1 MVLAKK
7 KTTIS
12 STQAAAKQLA
22 KKNEE
27 HLTKNVA
34 KKTPAKKRTCSKKS
48 PAKTKK
54 AVLPTAPGAL
64 SKEQIKELIAF
75 VEQKLDAGKAE
86 NIVTIDLKGKSSFTD
101 FIIIAN
107 GTSGRHLNGL
117 ANNLI
122 QDIKK
127 AGYRAR
133 VSGDNSDTGWI
144 VIDLIDVM
152 IHLFTGEMRDF
163 YDLEGMWKEQL
174 KQ

>member
-1 MVLAKK
+1 MPQAKK

-12 STQAAAKQLA
+12 STQAAAKKQA
-22 KKNEE
+22 QKNEE
-27 HLTKNVA
+27 HLT
-34 KKTPAKKRTCSKKS
+34 TSEIKKS
-48 PAKTKK
+48 PAKRKPCAKKKTTKK

-101 FIIIAN
+101 FIVIAN

-133 VSGDNSDTGWI
+133 ISGDNSDTGWI

-163 YDLEGMWKEQL
+163 YDLEGMWKDQL
-174 KQ
+174 K

>member
-1 MVLAKK
+1 MPQAKK

-12 STQAAAKQLA
+12 STQAAAKKQA
-22 KKNEE
+22 QKNEE
-27 HLTKNVA
+27 RLT
-34 KKTPAKKRTCSKKS
+34 TSEIKKS
-48 PAKTKK
+48 PAKRKPCAKKKTTKK

-133 VSGDNSDTGWI
+133 ISGDNSDTGWI

-163 YDLEGMWKEQL
+163 YDLEGMWKDQL
-174 KQ
+174 K

>member
-1 MVLAKK
+1 MPQAKK

-12 STQAAAKQLA
+12 STQAAAKKQA
-22 KKNEE
+22 QKNEE
-27 HLTKNVA
+27 RLT
-34 KKTPAKKRTCSKKS
+34 TSEIKKS
-48 PAKTKK
+48 PAKRKPCAKKKTTKK

-133 VSGDNSDTGWI
+133 ISGDNSDTGWI

-174 KQ
+174 K

>member
-1 MVLAKK
+1 MPQAKK
-7 KTTIS
+7 KTSIS
-12 STQAAAKQLA
+12 STQAAAKKQA
-22 KKNEE
+22 QKNEE
-27 HLTKNVA
+27 RLTTTEI
-34 KKTPAKKRTCSKKS
+34 KKAPTKRKTCSKK
-48 PAKTKK
+48 KTTKK

-64 SKEQIKELIAF
+64 SKDQVKELIAF
-75 VEQKLDAGKAE
+75 VEQKLDDGKAE

-133 VSGDNSDTGWI
+133 ISGDNSDTGWI

-163 YDLEGMWKEQL
+163 YDLEGMWKDQL
-174 KQ
+174 K

>member
-1 MVLAKK
+1 MASTKK

-12 STQAAAKQLA
+12 TTQAAAKRQA

-27 HLTKNVA
+27 RVIETPKKKVA
-34 KKTPAKKRTCSKKS
+34 CKKKTSTKKT
-48 PAKTKK
+48 TTIKK

-64 SKEQIKELIAF
+64 SKTQIKELIAF
-75 VEQKLDAGKAE
+75 VEQKLDDGKAE

-107 GTSGRHLNGL
+107 GTSARHLNGL

-122 QDIKK
+122 QEIKK

-133 VSGDNSDTGWI
+133 ISGDNSDTGWV

-152 IHLFTGEMRDF
+152 IHLFSGEMRDF